1 MRDKLGNQGADVRT
15 NSADEFAAFIRSE
28 KNKWAK
34 VVKEADVKFE

>member
-15 NSADEFAAFIRSE
+15 NSPDEFAAFIRSE
-28 KNKWAK
+28 KDKWAK